1 MGLNLSGMTTET
13 RNPRTMQ
20 LDQMSPLE
28 IVTVMNEEDARVPLA
43 IAKCLP
49 QIAQAVTWAAESFEK
64 GGRLFYMGAGTS
76 GRLGVLDAAECPPT
90 FGVPKEMVVGL
101 IAGGEKAFIEAVEGA
116 EDSRELAVEDLK
128 AHGLTAN
135 DLVVGIAASGRT
147 PYVLGGLDY
156 AKSVG
161 CHTAAIAC
169 NIGSAIGKAAELA
182 IEVNCG
188 PEVLTGST
196 RLKSGTAQ
204 KLILNMISTGSMVRT
219 GKAYQNLMVDV
230 QQTNE
235 KLHTRAE
242 NIVIDATG
250 VEREKARAAIDA
262 AGGLRME
269 DGGRDA
275 HDRDRSEDQPVVGDE
290 ARDGQRGAGK
300 EDADGHEP
308 LARALVGQIAE
319 QRLDDGAQERRSKH
333 QARDGR
339 VVHAVEAYEERQQ
352 RRQRTRVDVVAQ
364 MRCSEKVEVF
374 PIQRI
379 KSFRDGMPLV
389 YHTSAGLHFVKCV
402 LGAKCAFFPCSSM
415 IQ

>member
-1 MGLNLSGMTTET
+1 M
-13 RNPRTMQ
+13 
-20 LDQMSPLE
+20 
-28 IVTVMNEEDARVPLA
+28 
-43 IAKCLP
+43 
-49 QIAQAVTWAAESFEK
+49 
-64 GGRLFYMGAGTS
+64 
-76 GRLGVLDAAECPPT
+76 
-90 FGVPKEMVVGL
+90 GL

-250 VEREKARAAIDA
+250 VEREKPAQPLMQRAAA
-262 AGGLRME
+262 
-269 DGGRDA
+269 
-275 HDRDRSEDQPVVGDE
+275 
-290 ARDGQRGAGK
+290 
-300 EDADGHEP
+300 
-308 LARALVGQIAE
+308 
-319 QRLDDGAQERRSKH
+319 
-333 QARDGR
+333 
-339 VVHAVEAYEERQQ
+339 
-352 RRQRTRVDVVAQ
+352 
-364 MRCSEKVEVF
+364 
-374 PIQRI
+374 
-379 KSFRDGMPLV
+379 
-389 YHTSAGLHFVKCV
+389 
-402 LGAKCAFFPCSSM
+402 
-415 IQ
+415 